1 MYPLHVFVM
10 RGGSKL
16 AAFANF
22 ELVLLVQWVK
32 ASISVFV
39 VFLSEKGC
47 ARFAVVCWF
56 VNLLRFS
63 LALYA
68 VVAWNSRC
76 RLGWL

>member
-1 MYPLHVFVM
+1 M

-32 ASISVFV
+32 ASISLFI

-47 ARFAVVCWF
+47 ARFTVV
-56 VNLLRFS
+56 LL
-63 LALYA
+63 
-68 VVAWNSRC
+68 VC
-76 RLGWL
+76 